1 MSQLLECVPNFSEG
15 RNLLVIQQIADCIES
30 VEGIKLLNI
39 DPGKATNRTVITFV
53 GAPDAVI
60 EAAFRAIKKASEL
73 IDMSK
78 QKGEHPRFGSTDVC
92 PLIPIANISM
102 DETVRYAHQLS
113 KRVGEELNIS
123 VYCYENAAKTINRR
137 SLANCR
143 SGEYEGLPQKFKHPD
158 WKPDFGPDKL
168 NIKAGATAIGARNF
182 LIAYNINL
190 NTTSTQQANA
200 IAAEIR
206 ESGKLLREGDP
217 ETGKFVLD
225 KKGKTIRVL
234 GKLKNVR
241 AIGWYIEEYKM
252 AQVSMNLT
260 DISTTPIHIAYES
273 VCESAEKRNLRVVG
287 SELIGLIPLQTM
299 LDAGRYFLQKT
310 KRATILSD
318 SDVIQFAIKSM
329 GLNHLKTF
337 KPNERIL
344 EYLIEKREK
353 RE

>member
-1 MSQLLECVPNFSEG
+1 MSQLIECVPNFSEG
-15 RNLLVIQQIADCIES
+15 RNFYVIRQIADSIES

-39 DPGKATNRTVITFV
+39 DLGKATNRTVITFV
-53 GAPDAVI
+53 GEPKAVI
-60 EAAFRAIKKASEL
+60 EAAFRGIRKAAEL

-92 PLIPIANISM
+92 PLIPIANINM
-102 DETVRYAHQLS
+102 DETIKYAHQLS

-123 VYCYENAAKTINRR
+123 VYCYENAAKTEIRR

-158 WKPDFGPDKL
+158 WKPDYGPDRL

-182 LIAYNINL
+182 LIAYNVNL
-190 NTTSTQQANA
+190 NTTSTQLAND

-217 ETGKFVLD
+217 ETGKIVLD
-225 KKGKTIRVL
+225 KKGKPTRVP

-241 AIGWYIEEYKM
+241 AIGWYIDEYKM

-260 DISTTPIHIAYES
+260 DISITPIHIAFES
-273 VCESAEKRNLRVVG
+273 VCESAERRNLHILG
-287 SELIGLIPLQTM
+287 SELIGLIPLQSM

-310 KRATILSD
+310 NKSINIDEFEL
-318 SDVIQFAIKSM
+318 IQVAIKTM
-329 GLNHLKTF
+329 GLDHLGAF
-337 KPNERIL
+337 IPQERIL
-344 EYLIEKREK
+344 EYAIRNKV
-353 RE
+353 